1 MYLFVCITVL
11 MALGA
16 ALIDWTLG
24 LYLVVLVVLPL
35 IVA

>member
-1 MYLFVCITVL
+1 
-11 MALGA
+11 MALRA
-16 ALIDWTLG
+16 ALIDGLTR